1 MRPAERCG
9 AYLRILLQICNASM
23 AAHLPDIWR
32 TVAHG
37 KKYRERS
44 AIEAACRRTTKSLR
58 FCPLHIPHAV
68 AVIVMALAFQT
79 KDPDVV
85 EYKLNIF
92 FFPDLYPSAGSEA
105 ALLTRKWYAI
115 LGAVP

>member
-1 MRPAERCG
+1 METACW
-9 AYLRILLQICNASM
+9 RIAK
-23 AAHLPDIWR
+23 
-32 TVAHG
+32 G
-37 KKYRERS
+37 
-44 AIEAACRRTTKSLR
+44 LR
-58 FCPLHIPHAV
+58 FRPLHIPHAV

-105 ALLTRKWYAI
+105 ALLTRKWGAI
-115 LGAVP
+115 LGVGTFTSLAETSLMMGKQ